1 MAQIALTF
9 DLFVWDIKP
18 LTLSTEM
25 REELKGNNKDIAEWW
40 PLVAHSTGVCR
51 SVHVSPHQLTMR

>member
-18 LTLSTEM
+18 ITLSTEM
-25 REELKGNNKDIAEWW
+25 REELKGNNKDIALNGGLW
-40 PLVAHSTGVCR
+40 
-51 SVHVSPHQLTMR
+51 